1 MEERAWIAETTRG
14 AEASDFDGEGRIRFD
29 DGPFAGFMER
39 VPVRPGIALYR
50 LEGHSAEPWTLKAQ
64 GSTVIFTTKLSA
76 FGTPCRNQE
85 RHRRERPHLI
95 RPWIYA

>member
-50 LEGHSAEPWTLKAQ
+50 GLTDFLRVANICKS
-64 GSTVIFTTKLSA
+64 
-76 FGTPCRNQE
+76 
-85 RHRRERPHLI
+85 
-95 RPWIYA
+95 

>member
-39 VPVRPGIALYR
+39 VPVRAGIALYR
-50 LEGHSAEPWTLKAQ
+50 LEGRSTEPWMLKAQ
-64 GSTVIFTTKLSA
+64 GSAPIFTMELRA
-76 FGTPCRNQE
+76 FGTALPQSRTISV
-85 RHRRERPHLI
+85 L
-95 RPWIYA
+95 